1 MTVSGKR
8 LYLLLAALVVLGAMV
23 AVALTERSAQR
34 AGAITSFQV
43 SPLPGEVTYGGGSIR
58 LEVPDKAA
66 VPAITPEQAMS
77 TYQRDGAPPGLDK
90 LGGVADV
97 HLAVFSDASYGSYDA
112 NGNIIPKYQR
122 VLSWVIIF
130 HNVAMVP
137 HGLGRTP
144 GVGVAEAPSTTY
156 PKCDALQFINAS
168 TGDFMLATKTCE
180 HVLY

>member
-8 LYLLLAALVVLGAMV
+8 LYLLLAALVALGAMA

-43 SPLPGEVTYGGGSIR
+43 SPLPGEVTYEGGSIR

-66 VPAITPEQAMS
+66 TPAITPEQAMS
-77 TYQRDGAPPGLDK
+77 TYQQDGAPPGLDK

-112 NGNIIPKYQR
+112 NGHIIPKYQR
-122 VLSWVIIF
+122 ALLGDHLPQRRHGSSWSR
-130 HNVAMVP
+130 P
-137 HGLGRTP
+137 HPRLRRGAINYLPEMRRTP
-144 GVGVAEAPSTTY
+144 VHQRLNRRLHAGNSDLRACT
-156 PKCDALQFINAS
+156 ALS
-168 TGDFMLATKTCE
+168 
-180 HVLY
+180 